1 VIVEDLG
8 LVGEMAKVGQTRREE
23 DSTFREEVFDLR
35 EVEEVGTEGIEV
47 GGFCEREREWFSE
60 ID

>member
-1 VIVEDLG
+1 MR
-8 LVGEMAKVGQTRREE
+8 EMAKIGQTRRKE

-47 GGFCEREREWFSE
+47 GGFCERERERFSE